1 MTSATSPAVT
11 VVIATRDRPALLREA
26 LDAVVAQDYAGDIE
40 CVIVHDQSIP
50 DRSVECETKV
60 SQAGHGLV
68 RRLVRVVE
76 NTRTP
81 GLAGARNTGV
91 DAADGEL
98 IAFCDDDDVWLP
110 EKLRLQVAELLR
122 SGADVVVSGIR
133 VSYESRIIERIP
145 TCADVTLERLARRRV
160 MEAHPSTVVVRREA
174 FLDRIG
180 AVDEEI
186 PGGYG
191 EDFDWILRAAEA
203 GPIAVVERPLV
214 TVRWGRQ
221 SYFSQRWSTIIAAID
236 YWIAKHA
243 VFRAYPQALG
253 RLYGQKAFALAALG
267 ERRDARR
274 WALRCLRLKPREP
287 RGYIALA
294 ISVRLLR
301 AEWVLRAA
309 NSVGRGI

>member
-1 MTSATSPAVT
+1 
-11 VVIATRDRPALLREA
+11 
-26 LDAVVAQDYAGDIE
+26 
-40 CVIVHDQSIP
+40 
-50 DRSVECETKV
+50 
-60 SQAGHGLV
+60 
-68 RRLVRVVE
+68 VVE
-76 NTRTP
+76 NPRTP

-91 DAADGEL
+91 DEASGEL

-110 EKLRLQVAELLR
+110 EKLGLQVAELLR

-133 VSYESRIIERIP
+133 VSYEGRITERVP
-145 TCADVTLERLARRRV
+145 TRADVTLERLARRRV
-160 MEAHPSTVVVRREA
+160 MEAHPSTVVVRRSA

-180 AVDEEI
+180 AVDEEM

-221 SYFSQRWSTIIAAID
+221 SYFSQRWRTIIEAID
-236 YWIAKHA
+236 YGIAKHA
-243 VFRAYPQALG
+243 VFSSDPQALG
-253 RLYGQKAFALAALG
+253 RLYGRRAFALAALG
-267 ERRDARR
+267 ERREARR
-274 WALRCLRLKPREP
+274 WALRCLRLNRREL

-294 ISVRLLR
+294 ISARLLR
-301 AEWVLRAA
+301 AQWALRAA

>member
-1 MTSATSPAVT
+1 MTSPTSPAVT

-26 LDAVVAQDYAGDIE
+26 LEAVVSQDYVGDIE
-40 CVIVHDQSIP
+40 CVVVHDQSKP

-60 SQAGHGLV
+60 AQADHGLV
-68 RRLVRVVE
+68 RRIIRVVE

-91 DAADGEL
+91 DEADGEL

-133 VSYESRIIERIP
+133 VSYEGRITERVP
-145 TCADVTLERLARRRV
+145 TRADVTVARLARRRV
-160 MEAHPSTVVVRREA
+160 MEAHPSTVVVRRSA

-180 AVDEEI
+180 AVDEQM

-221 SYFSQRWSTIIAAID
+221 SYFSQRWRTIIEAID
-236 YWIAKHA
+236 YGIAKHA
-243 VFRAYPQALG
+243 VFRSDPQALG
-253 RLYGQKAFALAALG
+253 RLYGRRAFALAALG
-267 ERRDARR
+267 ERREARR
-274 WALRCLRLKPREP
+274 WALRCLRLNRREL

-294 ISVRLLR
+294 ISARLLR
-301 AEWVLRAA
+301 AQWALRAA